1 MPPVYLP
8 TQQQD
13 MVEYNSSQRVVPGSP
28 GLDAQAVGVALSPG
42 LQTPG
47 LMSPGTISTM
57 DLGVG
62 GTVGST
68 GRLGMMNLGVGGTV
82 GSAGGRSMG
91 SGYLGSTRTAS
102 EFFGSDVGL
111 RVGGT
116 VRQESWERRL
126 RERQKKKRG
135 WLVRWFKGPEE
146 ETPALGHGSGI
157 V

>member
-1 MPPVYLP
+1 MPPVYFTP
-8 TQQQD
+8 QQQD

-47 LMSPGTISTM
+47 FMSPGETSTV
-57 DLGVG
+57 D
-62 GTVGST
+62 
-68 GRLGMMNLGVGGTV
+68 LGVGGTV

-111 RVGGT
+111 RAAGT

-126 RERQKKKRG
+126 REQQTKKRG
-135 WLVRWFKGPEE
+135 WLGRWFKGPVE
-146 ETPALGHGSGI
+146 ETPALGHGPGR